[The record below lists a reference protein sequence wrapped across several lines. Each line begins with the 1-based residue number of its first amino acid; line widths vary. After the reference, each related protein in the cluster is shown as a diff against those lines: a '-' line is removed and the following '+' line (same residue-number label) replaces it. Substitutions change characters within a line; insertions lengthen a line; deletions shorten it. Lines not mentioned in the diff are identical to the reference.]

1 MSSDTGL
8 ACFAKRVT
16 LMCFVLLNVETCNDL
31 SILAVSSSFLKFLSF
46 FQGHRDGFV

>member
-16 LMCFVLLNVETCNDL
+16 LICFVLLNVETCNDL
-31 SILAVSSSFLKFLSF
+31 SILAVSSSFLSL